1 MRAVRTFF
9 LLLLV
14 CAWSCGG
21 EAYAGESA
29 KEDARNHFR
38 AGVVLFDQR
47 RFADALSEFERSYAL
62 YPDFSTLF
70 NIGQVHAV
78 LGHPV
83 EAVDALE
90 SFLSKGGDS
99 IPAADRQRVQ
109 AELAAQRAKIGL
121 ITFDVLPNGT
131 EVRVD
136 GVPIGKS
143 PLVAP
148 LRFASGPHRVE
159 AMLEGYRAEV
169 RTIDLA
175 GGQQAHIGMSLQ
187 SIAQVPSTPAPAPV
201 SAPQHPVEE
210 SSQPPLEASDSPPTN
225 PPVSRNWQKLAG
237 YGVGGLGLLGAGV
250 GTYLLID
257 GQSKHED
264 ALEQWAAGDKAEAR
278 QTEQDSVD
286 EKDKGYVVVGV
297 GGAIA
302 LGGVILLLTAPSDE
316 PSGPSVGWAP
326 WVGPSVVGV
335 GANGVW

>member
-1 MRAVRTFF
+1 MRAVGNLF
-9 LLLLV
+9 LLMLV
-14 CAWSCGG
+14 CSFSYGG
-21 EAYAGESA
+21 EAYAGENA
-29 KEDARNHFR
+29 TEDARNHFR

-47 RFADALSEFERSYAL
+47 RFADALSEFERSYEL

-90 SFLSKGGDS
+90 AFLSKGGDS
-99 IPAADRQRVQ
+99 IPFADRQRVQ
-109 AELAAQRAKIGL
+109 VELAAQRAKIGL
-121 ITFDVLPNGT
+121 ITFDVMPNGT

-136 GVPIGKS
+136 GVPIGTS
-143 PLVAP
+143 PLAAP
-148 LRFASGPHRVE
+148 LRFASGVHRVE
-159 AMLEGYRAEV
+159 AMLEGYRTEV

-175 GGQQAHIGMSLQ
+175 GGQQAHVGVSLQ
-187 SIAQVPSTPAPAPV
+187 SIAQVPLAPAPG
-201 SAPQHPVEE
+201 SAPRHEVETSSRPPARDAAPV
-210 SSQPPLEASDSPPTN
+210 PAAA
-225 PPVSRNWQKLAG
+225 SRNWQKIAG
-237 YGVGGLGLLGAGV
+237 YGVGGLGLLGAGF

-264 ALEQWAAGDKAEAR
+264 ALEQWAAGDRAGAR

-286 EKDKGYVVVGV
+286 EKDKGYVVLGV

-316 PSGPSVGWAP
+316 PSGASIGWAP
-326 WVGPSVVGV
+326 WVGERALGV